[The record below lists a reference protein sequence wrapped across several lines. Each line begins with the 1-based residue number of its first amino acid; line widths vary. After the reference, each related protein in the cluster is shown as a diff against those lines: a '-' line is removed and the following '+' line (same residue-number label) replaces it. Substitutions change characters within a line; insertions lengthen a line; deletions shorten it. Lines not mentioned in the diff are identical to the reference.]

1 MGRIDGIIF
10 HKIPTLVVEMSIKM
24 WVPDRKLKCEM
35 CKFKTCYTLDYAK
48 HKDTHI
54 IPGLACS
61 ICKCELNTP
70 QAYGEHMEIHHPS
83 IVFSSPE
90 ESVPSPPQESIPT
103 TQKSIL
109 TTPAPLPPA
118 SNTSNEESKYFSIAK
133 YVLIFIAELLPTQ
146 F

>member
-1 MGRIDGIIF
+1 
-10 HKIPTLVVEMSIKM
+10 MSIKM
-24 WVPDRKLKCEM
+24 WVPDRKLKCEK

-54 IPGLACS
+54 IPGLACH

-118 SNTSNEESKYFSIAK
+118 SNTSNEESKYFNIAN
-133 YVLIFIAELLPTQ
+133 YVVIFKFFIAQLLPRQ
-146 F
+146 FEFESGILLPKLF

>member
-1 MGRIDGIIF
+1 
-10 HKIPTLVVEMSIKM
+10 MSIKM
-24 WVPDRKLKCEM
+24 WVPDRKLKCER
-35 CKFKTCYTLDYAK
+35 CKFKTSYTLDYAK

-90 ESVPSPPQESIPT
+90 ESPPQESIPT
-103 TQKSIL
+103 T
-109 TTPAPLPPA
+109 PAPAPVAPAPPLPPA
-118 SNTSNEESKYFSIAK
+118 SSNSTNEQSK
-133 YVLIFIAELLPTQ
+133 
-146 F
+146 